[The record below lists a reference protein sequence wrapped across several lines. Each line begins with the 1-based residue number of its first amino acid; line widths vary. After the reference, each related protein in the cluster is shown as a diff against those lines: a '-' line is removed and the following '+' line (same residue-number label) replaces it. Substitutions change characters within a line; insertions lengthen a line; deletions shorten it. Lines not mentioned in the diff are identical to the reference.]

1 MKKLLVT
8 GGLGYI
14 GSHFCIESINKN
26 YNSTRE
32 RKILVNKREL
42 NKIIIYQLYN
52 TNSGFEET
60 KVNISFFEEKLFILG
75 GNLSIVVYLISDN
88 VHYREIFLILLLPFI
103 MKLKDSFKI
112 KIFKYLFYF
121 ILFRYI
127 FFIFSNYFIMFEK
140 YFTLLYIKA
149 FSDIVLV
156 SLFTAICV
164 IINIKILK
172 QFTKK

>member
-1 MKKLLVT
+1 MKMISPTWGNQFSIRGLSLVLKKLKHFDYSTVLFIS
-8 GGLGYI
+8 YI
-14 GSHFCIESINKN
+14 FFIFSSIV
-26 YNSTRE
+26 SF
-32 RKILVNKREL
+32 KIFQKSNF
-42 NKIIIYQLYN
+42 I
-52 TNSGFEET
+52 S

-75 GNLSIVVYLISDN
+75 GNLSISVYLISDN

-103 MKLKDSFKI
+103 IKLKDSFKI

-127 FFIFSNYFIMFEK
+127 FVIFANYFIMFKK
-140 YFTLLYIKA
+140 YFTFIYIKA

-164 IINIKILK
+164 IMNIEILK
-172 QFTKK
+172 QFKKK